1 MRHLL
6 PGLAML
12 SLGAMAAL
20 SPESDLGAA
29 PISPHPSGE
38 GDHEVVEG
46 ASDAPAPDEKPE
58 AVPAKPAPA
67 RARAKPAAA
76 EPDDGLV
83 EAIVRRG
90 TVVTGTF
97 ADPITVGPGGT
108 VRLAPAEV
116 RALRADGVLVDPD
129 GVDLPAFQ
137 GPTVGRG

>member
-6 PGLAML
+6 PALAML
-12 SLGAMAAL
+12 SLGAMATL
-20 SPESDLGAA
+20 SPENDLGAA
-29 PISPHPSGE
+29 PISPPPSGE
-38 GDHEVVEG
+38 GDREAVEG
-46 ASDAPAPDEKPE
+46 AAAQSTQDEKPD
-58 AVPAKPAPA
+58 ATPAKPAPA
-67 RARAKPAAA
+67 RSRAKPAAA